1 MGLRK
6 LYCIMK
12 NYQNPTWWNPENDS
26 SWERVK
32 AAFQRDWDQ
41 TKHDLGA
48 KQPDT
53 DQGVGNT
60 VRQAAGKEPIPPR
73 GQRAFVDAENAYRFG
88 HGARLHYGK
97 KYSTWS
103 PELEAQLRA
112 DWKNSAPESAWDE
125 DAPYIRRGWD
135 VK

>member
-1 MGLRK
+1 
-6 LYCIMK
+6 MK
-12 NYQNPTWWNPENDS
+12 NYQNPTWWNSESES
-26 SWERVK
+26 SWERIK

-48 KQPDT
+48 QKPDT

-73 GQRAFVDAENAYRFG
+73 GQRAFADAETAVRFG
-88 HGARLHYGK
+88 HGARRHYGK
-97 KYSTWS
+97 KYPTWS
-103 PELEAQLRA
+103 PELEAQLRS
-112 DWKNSAPESAWDE
+112 DWRTSAPDSAWDE
-125 DAPYIRRGWD
+125 EAPYIRRGWD